1 MKEFD
6 YRMKIIAATNNK
18 GKIAEIGAILG
29 SLGHEIVN
37 LKEMGI
43 TIDVEETGT
52 TFEENA
58 LIKARAVFEMTGLSV
73 LADDSGLCVDALGGA
88 PGVYSARYAGE
99 GASDEMLVEKLL
111 KNMQGVEKEKRGAHF
126 VSVVAL
132 IMPDGRELVAK
143 GVADGYITD
152 APMGEGG
159 FGYDPV
165 FCSTETGK
173 TYASMTSE
181 EKNMISH
188 RYRALVNLKQKLEQI

>member
-1 MKEFD
+1 
-6 YRMKIIAATNNK
+6 MKIIAATNNK